1 MVNYQILNL
10 RWELLLGKEGGLGW
24 AINYICDVVLCNLGC
39 GHVDVFWYYYFL
51 FLFCHSVVSDSL
63 WPRDLQHARL
73 PFPLLSP
80 QVCSNSCPLSRWCH
94 PTISSSIVPFSSC
107 LQSFPASGSFQVS
120 WLFTSDDQVIGAS
133 ASASVLPVNIQ
144 GLFLLGL
151 TGLISLLSK
160 GLASLFQHHSSK
172 ASNFWC
178 LAFLMVQLSHP
189 YMTTEKTIALTRW
202 TFVSKIMS
210 LLFNM
215 LSRFV
220 IAFLPSSK
228 CLLISWLQSLSAVIL
243 KPKKIKSVAVSIFF
257 PMYLPWSDGTGCHD
271 LQFVNVEF

>member
-94 PTISSSIVPFSSC
+94 PTISSSVTPFSSC
-107 LQSFPASGSFQVS
+107 PQSFPEPRTFPMS
-120 WLFTSDDQVIGAS
+120 WLFLFSTRLSMSPVPILGPEIFQVIKCYS
-133 ASASVLPVNIQ
+133 FLY
-144 GLFLLGL
+144 LFYQW
-151 TGLISLLSK
+151 
-160 GLASLFQHHSSK
+160 F
-172 ASNFWC
+172 
-178 LAFLMVQLSHP
+178 
-189 YMTTEKTIALTRW
+189 
-202 TFVSKIMS
+202 
-210 LLFNM
+210 
-215 LSRFV
+215 
-220 IAFLPSSK
+220 
-228 CLLISWLQSLSAVIL
+228 
-243 KPKKIKSVAVSIFF
+243 
-257 PMYLPWSDGTGCHD
+257 
-271 LQFVNVEF
+271 